1 MQLVILDIEI
11 FSGLLVLLGAI
22 FVALI
27 CDFLKGNNEQLRE
40 RNVELRTRQEERE
53 RLGIFQNPMQW
64 IQALADALR
73 PQTVEA
79 APVESMASAAMT
91 REAESFSPLRKA
103 PEADA
108 AGIDSDTGPMRRRMY
123 DEMKARSQQTAPS
136 AWANKEELEQLA
148 ERAARIRARHETLKT
163 NADRVKQETEAQL
176 LQETTGEAA
185 QTIAPPPL
193 PPAAPAVPA
202 AEPERPRPVVKLVG
216 SSAMMPVY
224 TPESASPVPES
235 LLSFDQNKP
244 GFRSS
249 VSLPTYA
256 SLSAYDPAEAKTAV
270 ETVLESPAAAAPA
283 APKEE
288 SSSEIAKLKVLPID
302 RSAPDRYEGPVEAE
316 QLDLQEEIQRVAEI
330 ALTEARDAAEREATA
345 AAPAAAPAI
354 EPVAPAEPVADPE
367 PPAFLRAAPA
377 RVTAIAPSPMSEA
390 TPPPAPAAAPEP
402 VQEAVASAP
411 EVPASASKMVPA
423 LAAAIQEAT
432 AREMAPDPEIP
443 AGLHDAATLRSL
455 IESGMAFAGVAV
467 AIGINDYAGLKE
479 KLAANSGLDSI
490 GALNRM
496 VQSML
501 RPQDFA
507 CQFTDDEFILLYPGE
522 SGPSAQRR
530 LFQVSEKLWDFQLRS
545 LGHLSVMFSWG
556 GLEVQNE
563 RLTEAV
569 ASARE
574 RMYQTRR
581 NRKANP
587 LEAGSGNRR
596 RVANG

>member
-1 MQLVILDIEI
+1 MQIAILDIEI
-11 FSGLLVLLGAI
+11 FSGLVVLLGAI

-53 RLGIFQNPMQW
+53 KLGIFQNPMQW
-64 IQALADALR
+64 IQALAEALR
-73 PQTVEA
+73 PQTAEA
-79 APVESMASAAMT
+79 AQESAASAAMN
-91 REAESFSPLRKA
+91 REAEAFSPLRRTTE
-103 PEADA
+103 PETTGAETD
-108 AGIDSDTGPMRRRMY
+108 GGPMRRRMY
-123 DEMKARSQQTAPS
+123 DEMKARAQPATPP
-136 AWANKEELEQLA
+136 WANKEELEQLA
-148 ERAARIRARHETLKT
+148 ERAARIRARHETHKT
-163 NADRVKQETEAQL
+163 NDERVKQET
-176 LQETTGEAA
+176 AA
-185 QTIAPPPL
+185 QIEQDKARETA
-193 PPAAPAVPA
+193 PAAPPVPPTPAATTTAARVEAPPA

-224 TPESASPVPES
+224 TPGPTVPES
-235 LLSFDQNKP
+235 ILSFDQNKP

-249 VSLPTYA
+249 VSLP
-256 SLSAYDPAEAKTAV
+256 AYVPEQ
-270 ETVLESPAAAAPA
+270 PAAIAETPVAAPQ
-283 APKEE
+283 PSKEE
-288 SSSEIAKLKVLPID
+288 SNAEIAKLKVLPID
-302 RSAPDRYEGPVEAE
+302 RSAPDRYDGPVEIE
-316 QLDLQEEIQRVAEI
+316 PLDLEAEIQRVAEV
-330 ALTEARDAAEREATA
+330 ALTDARQAAEAEAAAAASAETLSPAATEPAVTEPVADSPEPPAVLHAVPPTVTSVTPLPEDVPTTA
-345 AAPAAAPAI
+345 AEQIPAPAVAEAAEPPVVAPAAAAI
-354 EPVAPAEPVADPE
+354 
-367 PPAFLRAAPA
+367 
-377 RVTAIAPSPMSEA
+377 
-390 TPPPAPAAAPEP
+390 
-402 VQEAVASAP
+402 
-411 EVPASASKMVPA
+411 VPA

-432 AREMAPDPEIP
+432 EREKVPVLEIP
-443 AGLHDAATLRSL
+443 AGLHDSATLRSL
-455 IESGMAFAGVAV
+455 IETGMPFSGVAV
-467 AIGINDYAGLKE
+467 AIGINDYTGLKE

-581 NRKANP
+581 NRKSSP
-587 LEAGSGNRR
+587 LEGTSTNRR

>member
-11 FSGLLVLLGAI
+11 FSGLVVLLGAI

-73 PQTVEA
+73 PQTAEA
-79 APVESMASAAMT
+79 TAESAASAAMN
-91 REAESFSPLRKA
+91 REAEAFSPLRKA
-103 PEADA
+103 SETETGGSDT
-108 AGIDSDTGPMRRRMY
+108 DTGPMRRRMY
-123 DEMKARSQQTAPS
+123 DEMKSRSQQTPPP
-136 AWANKEELEQLA
+136 WASKEELEQLA

-163 NADRVKQETEAQL
+163 NEDRIRQETEAQVD
-176 LQETTGEAA
+176 QEKQREVGLATPAPAA
-185 QTIAPPPL
+185 LA
-193 PPAAPAVPA
+193 PAAPP

-224 TPESASPVPES
+224 TPEPSGSVPES

-249 VSLPTYA
+249 VSLPAYVPPTPPTE
-256 SLSAYDPAEAKTAV
+256 SAPLAEPV
-270 ETVLESPAAAAPA
+270 AAAPV
-283 APKEE
+283 KEE
-288 SSSEIAKLKVLPID
+288 SSAEISNLKVLPID
-302 RSAPDRYEGPVEAE
+302 RSAPDRYDGPIETE
-316 QLDLQEEIQRVAEI
+316 PLDLETEIQRVAEI
-330 ALTEARDAAEREATA
+330 ALTEARQVAEAEAAGANDGELEPSIDA
-345 AAPAAAPAI
+345 
-354 EPVAPAEPVADPE
+354 VADPE
-367 PPAFLRAAPA
+367 PPAFLRPVQTAA
-377 RVTAIAPSPMSEA
+377 I
-390 TPPPAPAAAPEP
+390 TPPSSVEVLAPIPAEPEAP
-402 VQEAVASAP
+402 QQVAQTI
-411 EVPASASKMVPA
+411 ESKTTTSRIVPA
-423 LAAAIQEAT
+423 LAAAIQEAS
-432 AREMAPDPEIP
+432 AREKTPAAEIP
-443 AGLHDAATLRSL
+443 AGLHDSATLRSL
-455 IESGMAFAGVAV
+455 IESGMPFSGVAV
-467 AIGINDYAGLKE
+467 AIGINDSTGLKE
-479 KLAANSGLDSI
+479 KLAANSGLDSL

-581 NRKANP
+581 NRKTSP
-587 LEAGSGNRR
+587 LEATSTNRR